1 MSGEIRVGFT
11 ESGCFHPAVTKILL
25 EFRKTYPIR
34 RGRLDGRE
42 IMEMRITEIA
52 DRTHRLSNYVAE
64 IASPAGLTYNQFLAF
79 VTLVD
84 PRNSSC
90 AGRCQVLWDE
100 RRQTLFAAR
109 DRFGVKPLFYATH
122 DGKVWLAS
130 EAKALFAAGVPAQWD
145 EEAVFQG
152 LFAYQD
158 LPSSLRAIA

>member
-100 RRQTLFAAR
+100 RRPPIAK
-109 DRFGVKPLFYATH
+109 RF
-122 DGKVWLAS
+122 
-130 EAKALFAAGVPAQWD
+130 E
-145 EEAVFQG
+145 
-152 LFAYQD
+152 
-158 LPSSLRAIA
+158 

>member
-1 MSGEIRVGFT
+1 VALTEAGIVFADPVRFILSRIDEAALSPAGRPGMSGEIRVGFT

-100 RRQTLFAAR
+100 RRPPIAK
-109 DRFGVKPLFYATH
+109 RF
-122 DGKVWLAS
+122 
-130 EAKALFAAGVPAQWD
+130 E
-145 EEAVFQG
+145 
-152 LFAYQD
+152 
-158 LPSSLRAIA
+158 